1 MPGDGVSLP
10 TTLAQMG
17 SVAKTQARGQ
27 QAAPQVTPFSEQ
39 QNDKDALTVQRVK
52 ETAPGEKSRV
62 KADREEKDKRKRRR
76 LKRNRHRFGSPT
88 GETPFRRDRDGG
100 GQEDPQDQ
108 DHPDQADGLGSL
120 IDLRV

>member
-27 QAAPQVTPFSEQ
+27 QTTPQVTPFSEQ
-39 QNDKDALTVQRVK
+39 KDDQNELKVQRVTEAVK
-52 ETAPGEKSRV
+52 TEKSRV
-62 KADREEKDKRKRRR
+62 AADQEEKDKRKRRR
-76 LKRNRHRFGSPT
+76 LKRHRKGLKLQA
-88 GETPFRRDRDGG
+88 EDNAIQA
-100 GQEDPQDQ
+100 GQDNPEDEEK
-108 DHPDQADGLGSL
+108 LGCL

>member
-27 QAAPQVTPFSEQ
+27 QTAPQVTPFSEQ
-39 QNDKDALTVQRVK
+39 KDEQNELKIQRVK
-52 ETAPGEKSRV
+52 EATKAEKSRV
-62 KADREEKDKRKRRR
+62 AADQEEKDKRKRRR
-76 LKRNRHRFGSPT
+76 LKRQRRKFSRQAE
-88 GETPFRRDRDGG
+88 ETHDEQ
-100 GQEDPQDQ
+100 GQPNTEE
-108 DHPDQADGLGSL
+108 AENLGCL

>member
-27 QAAPQVTPFSEQ
+27 QSSPQVTPFSEQ
-39 QNDKDALTVQRVK
+39 KEGQEELQVQRVK
-52 ETAPGEKSRV
+52 ETSQAEKNR
-62 KADREEKDKRKRRR
+62 AARQEEEKDKRKRRR
-76 LKRNRHRFGSPT
+76 LKRNRKKAYHSEQEPRGCQE
-88 GETPFRRDRDGG
+88 ETNFRDG
-100 GQEDPQDQ
+100 ELAPSEMDEET
-108 DHPDQADGLGSL
+108 LGSL

>member
-27 QAAPQVTPFSEQ
+27 QASPQVTPFSEQ
-39 QNDKDALTVQRVK
+39 KSDKDALTVQRVR
-52 ETAPGEKSRV
+52 ETDPGEKSRV
-62 KADREEKDKRKRRR
+62 KADREERDTRKRRR
-76 LKRNRHRFGSPT
+76 LKRNRHRFGSPH
-88 GETPFRRDRDGG
+88 GETSIRQDRDGG
-100 GQEDPQDQ
+100 EQDDPQGQ

>member
-27 QAAPQVTPFSEQ
+27 QSSPQVTPFSEQ
-39 QNDKDALTVQRVK
+39 KDGKEELTIQRVK
-52 ETAPGEKSRV
+52 EITETEKNRV
-62 KADREEKDKRKRRR
+62 TRQDEEKDKRKRRR
-76 LKRNRHRFGSPT
+76 LKRTRKKGDHSKV
-88 GETPFRRDRDGG
+88 ELRR
-100 GQEDPQDQ
+100 GQEDPDLQDAELSNRENE
-108 DHPDQADGLGSL
+108 DEILGSL

>member
-27 QAAPQVTPFSEQ
+27 QTSPQVTPFSEQ
-39 QNDKDALTVQRVK
+39 KDGQEELRIQRVN
-52 ETAPGEKSRV
+52 ETTEAEKNRLIRQ
-62 KADREEKDKRKRRR
+62 DEEKDKRKRRR
-76 LKRNRHRFGSPT
+76 LKRTRKKGYHSKEKPGRGHQDPDTVDPEQSTRENE
-88 GETPFRRDRDGG
+88 GEV
-100 GQEDPQDQ
+100 
-108 DHPDQADGLGSL
+108 LGSL

>member
-27 QAAPQVTPFSEQ
+27 QASPQVTPFSEQ
-39 QNDKDALTVQRVK
+39 KDDKNELKVQRVK
-52 ETAPGEKSRV
+52 ETAEAEKSRV
-62 KADREEKDKRKRRR
+62 AADREEGDKRKRRR
-76 LKRNRHRFGSPT
+76 LKRRRNRILKAAGDQPE
-88 GETPFRRDRDGG
+88 GGKDPDR
-100 GQEDPQDQ
+100 ERS
-108 DHPDQADGLGSL
+108 DHPSGDPAEDEETLGGL